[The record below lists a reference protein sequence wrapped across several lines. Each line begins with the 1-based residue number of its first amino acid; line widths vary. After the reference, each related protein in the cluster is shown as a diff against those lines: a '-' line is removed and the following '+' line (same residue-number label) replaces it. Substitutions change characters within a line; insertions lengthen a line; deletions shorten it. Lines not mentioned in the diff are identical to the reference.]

1 MNESPIP
8 TTLIQA
14 ALWRRLDEQS
24 LEHGRLLELPDGY
37 LLDGRV
43 LTVVD
48 GRPAE
53 AHYAVLCDRDW
64 STLSA
69 HAQLVQGT
77 SVRRVQLRRD
87 QQDQWWRDEERL
99 PSLDGIRD
107 VDLAITPATN
117 TLPIRRLALAIGE
130 SQSTDAAWVQF
141 PSLAVERLP
150 QRYTR
155 EAELLYRYES
165 RGGAFTAELQVDEHG
180 VVVRYGSIWERVE
193 P

>member
-1 MNESPIP
+1 MTESPIP

-14 ALWRRLDEQS
+14 VLWRRLDERS
-24 LEHGRLLELPDGY
+24 LEHGRLLQMPDGY

-64 STLSA
+64 STLGA
-69 HAQLVQGT
+69 HAQLIQGT